1 VLTGQHMPTVLLIDD
16 DPVEHH
22 LLSAMILRAERT
34 DIEISGAASLEEA
47 LQCVRQIEPRA
58 VLLDHR
64 LPPYDDYRKSMNVLR
79 STGYEGPVVVISAA
93 VGEAVFD
100 EASAHG
106 VIEVI
111 DKLKLWDEISDGL
124 FERIMPIVH

>member
-1 VLTGQHMPTVLLIDD
+1 MPTVLLIDD

-22 LLSAMILRAERT
+22 LLNAMILRAERS
-34 DIEISGAASLEEA
+34 DIKISGAVSLDEA
-47 LQCVRQIEPRA
+47 LGKVAQTEPKA

-64 LPPYDDYRKSMNVLR
+64 LPPHDDYRQSVRALRKS
-79 STGYEGPVVVISAA
+79 GYDGPVVVISAA
-93 VGEAVFD
+93 IGEPVFD
-100 EASAHG
+100 EAGKHG

-124 FERIMPIVH
+124 FERIMPIIH